1 MCRDHSCKGQVL
13 VDEHGSQLT
22 SSAPQ
27 GFGADDLQAIYNIDP
42 TLGDGITIA
51 VVDAYGYQDLESDL
65 AVYREQYNL
74 GDCTIAS
81 GCLTIVNNNGDT
93 SPLAGD
99 TDQGWIGETALDVQM
114 ISAGCPRCKIIV
126 IQADSAGAGLEVG
139 QTVARRLQVDAIS
152 DSWGGMEGADS
163 PMSEGDYDNPGIGTF
178 VSTGDNGYAGG
189 VEYPASSAFAI
200 AVGGVSFAG
209 GVSSAWSGAG
219 SGCSAVIPKQTWSP
233 TDAPCSMRA
242 VADISAIADPMTGV
256 AVYNAKQGQWSVVGG
271 TSAAAPLSAALFAG
285 AGHGDARAA
294 FVYKHRD
301 AFTDVTTGSSG
312 SCGGTLCNSVLG
324 WDGPTGVGTPDQA
337 MLKAIG
343 NVAGA
348 GPAVTITFPS
358 DGATVPP
365 GFSIQAAP
373 DPDTTAWIEIQIDG
387 QRMTRLNA
395 DPWTT
400 TTLSSLALGSHTITA
415 IAYDIDHNSQTAT
428 ATITV
433 GTADSSGSGG
443 GGGCSTG
450 SADGGIA
457 VVLVVCAGLVS
468 TRRRRSS

>member
-1 MCRDHSCKGQVL
+1 MCADHSCKGQVV
-13 VDEHGSQLT
+13 VDERGEHIFST
-22 SSAPQ
+22 FPQ
-27 GFGADDLQAIYNIDP
+27 GFGANDLQAMYNIDP

-65 AVYREQYNL
+65 AVYRQHYNL

-81 GCLTIVNNNGDT
+81 GCLTIVNNMGQT
-93 SPLAGD
+93 SPLPVD
-99 TDQGWIGETALDVQM
+99 SDQGWIGETTLDVQM

-126 IQADSAGAGLEVG
+126 IQADAAGAGLEVG

-152 DSWGGMEGADS
+152 DSWGSQEFSGSLD
-163 PMSEGDYDNPGIGTF
+163 SEGDYDNPGIGTF
-178 VSTGDNGYAGG
+178 VSTGDGGYAGG
-189 VEYPASSAFAI
+189 TQYPSTSAFTI
-200 AVGGVSFAG
+200 AVGGVSFDG
-209 GVSSAWSGAG
+209 TTTSAWNGAG

-233 TDAPCSMRA
+233 TDAPCATRA

-256 AVYNAKQGQWSVVGG
+256 AVYNAKQGQWTVAGG
-271 TSAAAPLSAALFAG
+271 TSAAAPLSAAIFAA

-294 FVYKHRD
+294 FIYKHRT
-301 AFTDVTTGSSG
+301 AFTDVTTGSTG
-312 SCGGTLCNSVLG
+312 SCGGGTLCTAVPG

-348 GPAVTITFPS
+348 GPAVTITYPP
-358 DGATVPP
+358 DGATVEP
-365 GFSIQAAP
+365 GFSVQAAP

-387 QRMTRLNA
+387 QRMSRLDA

-400 TTLSSLALGSHTITA
+400 TTPSTVPLGSHTITV
-415 IAYDIDHNSQTAT
+415 IAYDLVHDSQMAT
-428 ATITV
+428 ATVTV
-433 GTADSSGSGG
+433 GKDSGGGGGG

-450 SADGGIA
+450 SADGGI
-457 VVLVVCAGLVS
+457 VLVLLACAGL
-468 TRRRRSS
+468 RRRSFCG